1 MIFIHVMVIITS
13 LLNLVCAIFTFL
25 LHVNDLLL
33 GKNNNGV
40 CTH

>member
-1 MIFIHVMVIITS
+1 MIFIHVLFTS

-33 GKNNNGV
+33 DKNNNGV